1 MNRLSLLGVLALTVG
16 FLSGCPVWND
26 NETQTCSDCTGTTST
41 TTTPPP
47 GSCTQQSECVGP
59 SETCGSDGFCHI
71 GDCTI
76 WGCVGKDV
84 CRVDEATMTAK
95 CFAPGDTGSGG
106 VGGAGGTPATGGVGG
121 VGGTPATGGTGVGG
135 AGGTPG
141 TGGVGVGGAPATGGA
156 GVGGAPGTGGAGV
169 GGTPATGGAAMG
181 GAAPSP

>member
-1 MNRLSLLGVLALTVG
+1 MNRLSLLGLLALTVG

-26 NETQTCSDCTGTTST
+26 NETQTCSDCTGTTSS

-95 CFAPGDTGSGG
+95 CFVP
-106 VGGAGGTPATGGVGG
+106 
-121 VGGTPATGGTGVGG
+121 GGTGSGG

-141 TGGVGVGGAPATGGA
+141 TGGAGGTAGTGGVGGT
-156 GVGGAPGTGGAGV
+156 PGTGGAGGTAGTGGV
-169 GGTPATGGAAMG
+169 GGTPGTGGAGGTAGAGGAGAGGAATGGAAMG